1 MTPSV
6 DPEHRPPPLV
16 GAVWALLVVNV
27 LGSQG
32 AETFVAV
39 PQPVYQLVT
48 MGSLLAAFVLA
59 LALNPRIRLR
69 PNAFL
74 LMLSLLL
81 VTSLVATVQLETGV
95 GGGLFRCWRLAMF
108 LATLWLLT
116 CWWDG
121 SVAFVRYHIRAY
133 AAVLATVVLGLAVA
147 PGLAMPEAYG
157 GRLTGAVWPLTP
169 PQVGQYA
176 AVVAGLTLV
185 LWLARRTD
193 HRSTLAIAVPAIV
206 LVFMSYT
213 RTATLGLVVAL
224 VVAGISL
231 ALTTSR
237 ARRFIAGTAAVTA
250 LGSVAFA
257 SAVEVWFRRGQTE
270 ENFANLTG
278 RQKVWDALL
287 AAPRTPSELW
297 FGVGLGNKSFDG
309 LPIDSGWLAVYQE
322 QGLVGV
328 GLVAVFLATLL
339 AVAFLR
345 PPSPT
350 RACAVFLIVYC
361 LIASYTEVGLGDASP
376 YLLHL
381 AVAASLLVATTKTGE
396 VMTPLVPGP
405 TSAQPADLPTAPQG
419 NVTQPR
425 HKYVPEQDHS
435 FPNATNTRK
444 SGEAGQP

>member
-1 MTPSV
+1 M
-6 DPEHRPPPLV
+6 V

-32 AETFVAV
+32 AQTFVPV

-48 MGSLLAAFVLA
+48 MGSLVAAFVLA

-121 SVAFVRYHIRAY
+121 TVAFARYHIRSY
-133 AAVLATVVLGLAVA
+133 AAVLVTVVLGLAVA
-147 PGLAMPEAYG
+147 PGLAMPETYG
-157 GRLTGAVWPLTP
+157 GRLTGAIWPLTP

-193 HRSTLAIAVPAIV
+193 HRSTLAIAVPALV

-213 RTATLGLVVAL
+213 RTATLGLAVAL

-231 ALTTSR
+231 ALTTAR
-237 ARRFIAGTAAVTA
+237 ARRFIAGTAAAATLA
-250 LGSVAFA
+250 AVAFA
-257 SAVEVWFRRGQTE
+257 PAIETWFRRGQTE

-287 AAPRTPSELW
+287 AAPRSPSELW

-322 QGLVGV
+322 QGLIGV
-328 GLVAVFLATLL
+328 GIVAVFLATLL

-345 PPSPT
+345 PPSPA

-381 AVAASLLVATTKTGE
+381 AAAASLLVPRQETT
-396 VMTPLVPGP
+396 
-405 TSAQPADLPTAPQG
+405 
-419 NVTQPR
+419 
-425 HKYVPEQDHS
+425 
-435 FPNATNTRK
+435 
-444 SGEAGQP
+444 